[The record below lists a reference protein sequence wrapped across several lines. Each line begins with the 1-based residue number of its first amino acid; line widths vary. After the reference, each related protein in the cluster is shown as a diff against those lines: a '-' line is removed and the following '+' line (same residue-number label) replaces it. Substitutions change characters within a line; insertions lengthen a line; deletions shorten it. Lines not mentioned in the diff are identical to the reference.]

1 MLSFHIPNLWSA
13 KSSVFLMY
21 NIDVTDSL
29 FVLLFI
35 ITSNKRNH
43 KPGPLETL
51 FL

>member
-29 FVLLFI
+29 FFI

-43 KPGPLETL
+43 KSGPLETL